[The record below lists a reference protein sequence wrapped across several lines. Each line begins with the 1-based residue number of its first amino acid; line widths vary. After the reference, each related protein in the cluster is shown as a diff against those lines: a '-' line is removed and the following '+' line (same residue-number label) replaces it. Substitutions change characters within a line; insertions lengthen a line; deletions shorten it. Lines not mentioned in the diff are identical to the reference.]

1 MMMMMLCFRMVNEA
15 DCLTELNVILS
26 KYMTIGADTV
36 ATTVGEAQEK
46 INHLVFTGSLS
57 S

>member
-1 MMMMMLCFRMVNEA
+1 MMMMLCFRMVNEA